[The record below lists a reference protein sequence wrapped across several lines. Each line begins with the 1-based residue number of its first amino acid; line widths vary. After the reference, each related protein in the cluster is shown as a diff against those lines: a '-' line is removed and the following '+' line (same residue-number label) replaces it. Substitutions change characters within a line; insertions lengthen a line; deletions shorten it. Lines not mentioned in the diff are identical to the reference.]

1 MRLVTGQGCPFWQ
14 ELRQFSLRFGV
25 RCGEARKLRSHEGM
39 DWEFGIEESLGTG
52 LPLAFVLF
60 MAPTVAFTAHRRC
73 AGGQGG
79 QPEGDVPK
87 DGMNLPAHRGLPA
100 GALL

>member
-1 MRLVTGQGCPFWQ
+1 
-14 ELRQFSLRFGV
+14 
-25 RCGEARKLRSHEGM
+25 M

-87 DGMNLPAHRGLPA
+87 HGMNFPPHYGLPA
-100 GALL
+100 GALWCKGHLYRPIALGYQPGKGKGLFTTHENKAGVSRL